1 MGDAVWSGGHLCI
14 DLTYVKMSGNDL
26 RSLVSAV
33 QATVVEH
40 LARQSLASNVVT
52 ISMMPTNNG
61 FAPIPTPPEPPYP
74 PDASPG
80 S

>member
-1 MGDAVWSGGHLCI
+1 MGDAVWTGGSLCI
-14 DLTYVKMSGNDL
+14 DLTYVKMSGSEL

-40 LARQSLASNVVT
+40 LARQSAASNVVT

-61 FAPIPTPPEPPYP
+61 FAPRPPPPP
-74 PDASPG
+74 P
-80 S
+80 